1 MLAKERWNDQGD
13 FLLPRVQGAWDR
25 TKLRAFGVYVGCYI
39 TRTEQRRMAGL
50 PHRTCTHPHLS
61 PYLRYLERY
70 LAVQCTVLQF
80 YQATSIV
87 AGMAAGG
94 EKLRVAIAFLCDFHH

>member
-1 MLAKERWNDQGD
+1 MAKERWNDQGD

-39 TRTEQRRMAGL
+39 TRTQKISTEQRRMAGL
-50 PHRTCTHPHLS
+50 PHRTCTHPQLS

-70 LAVQCTVLQF
+70 LGTV
-80 YQATSIV
+80 YGTTVVCVSVGSWDQATSLDV
-87 AGMAAGG
+87 AGTAAGG
-94 EKLRVAIAFLCDFHH
+94 